1 LPNVTIISL
10 RHHLMRRQDANRDKD
25 RQKNSYVSFR
35 LERASRQKSNPQT
48 RPFVSS
54 YARSVKRTDFDPHNR
69 NVLLVDG
76 QMRDENVPC
85 MRAVLLSTWPFCWQQ
100 RNGAR
105 NEIHCFQSR
114 STERDPPSS
123 VLECSTRRLSR
134 QVSRTVLERV
144 VLSFFFFLTY
154 YSIALVIANHHH
166 RSNPM

>member
-1 LPNVTIISL
+1 MQIGTKIDRKILTFLSALNE
-10 RHHLMRRQDANRDKD
+10 RHIK
-25 RQKNSYVSFR
+25 
-35 LERASRQKSNPQT
+35 RAI
-48 RPFVSS
+48 RPFLSS

-85 MRAVLLSTWPFCWQQ
+85 MRAVLHSSWPFCWQE

-123 VLECSTRRLSR
+123 VLENSTRRLSR
-134 QVSRTVLERV
+134 QVSRTVLERDANDESKLAPRLFSTAPV
-144 VLSFFFFLTY
+144 SPLFFLFFFFWYVL
-154 YSIALVIANHHH
+154 
-166 RSNPM
+166 